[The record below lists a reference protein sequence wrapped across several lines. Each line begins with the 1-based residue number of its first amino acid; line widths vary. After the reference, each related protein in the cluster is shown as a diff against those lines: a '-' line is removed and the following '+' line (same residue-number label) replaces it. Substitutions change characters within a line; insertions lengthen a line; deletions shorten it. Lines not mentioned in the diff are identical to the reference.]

1 MTLLPP
7 RAAADKLLEQYWT
20 SVHPVAR
27 TLHRPTFA
35 QRYETLWELINSR
48 AEIPASLGAIV
59 FAVMLSAVVSMSEED
74 VSAQFPSSRQ
84 DMRDRLQLGAEV
96 ALARAN
102 LLISNK
108 TETLQAFITYLVS
121 VAAFKLPSHLLY

>member
-1 MTLLPP
+1 M
-7 RAAADKLLEQYWT
+7 
-20 SVHPVAR
+20 
-27 TLHRPTFA
+27 
-35 QRYETLWELINSR
+35 
-48 AEIPASLGAIV
+48 